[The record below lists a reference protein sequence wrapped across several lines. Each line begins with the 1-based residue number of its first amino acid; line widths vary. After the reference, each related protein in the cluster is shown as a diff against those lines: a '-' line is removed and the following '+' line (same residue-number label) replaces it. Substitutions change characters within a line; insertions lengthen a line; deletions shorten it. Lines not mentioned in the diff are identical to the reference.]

1 MQRAATYFVTT
12 PIYYVNAEP
21 HIGHLFSSC
30 LADSLARY
38 HRLFNRPTLLTTG
51 CDEHGQKVEQ
61 ASIQAGFQNVQQ
73 FCSTNSNKF
82 RLLFDSAGIDYST
95 GGFLRTSEL
104 RHVDCVS
111 SVWNRLS
118 SSGLLSKA
126 SYEGWYSTSDE
137 CFVSADDLVR
147 SEDPVA
153 GKEKFVMRETGQPV
167 ELCSEVNWLLRMN
180 DLKSEVRKYL
190 TSGRVVVPDRYSESA
205 LRQLNSTPD
214 TLSVSRPTSRC
225 SWGVPVPGDPSQ
237 TVYVWLDALCN
248 YLTCAGYPN
257 HLRAWPPTDQIVG
270 KDILRF
276 HAIIWPA
283 ILIAMGLQPPNRIIC
298 HGHWLCDGRKMSKSL
313 GNVVRPDEDLF
324 NRLSRDG
331 LRYALLRSGPVTG
344 EDADFQLARSI
355 HTVNDELVNCM
366 ANLAS
371 RASSP
376 KIHRRSLPP
385 VESHKDLLRHAANL
399 NEHQF
404 VEQLLNLSDSLHSQW
419 SEVRIHHVADS
430 LVSVWRSANSLFDRW
445 HPWQLAK
452 SDDAESMS
460 KLDSLLVLVFASLRL
475 TGLHLTPLCP
485 TLGHRLMS
493 ASGVDKSDTVRFDS
507 PIDSVLLCPRELAA
521 PSASREH
528 LIERREVL

>member
-1 MQRAATYFVTT
+1 
-12 PIYYVNAEP
+12 
-21 HIGHLFSSC
+21 
-30 LADSLARY
+30 SLARY

-180 DLKSEVRKYL
+180 DLKK
-190 TSGRVVVPDRYSESA
+190 SA

-376 KIHRRSLPP
+376 K
-385 VESHKDLLRHAANL
+385 
-399 NEHQF
+399 
-404 VEQLLNLSDSLHSQW
+404 LLNLSDSLHSQW

-528 LIERREVL
+528 LIERREVFVAFGV